1 MIVCYW
7 KLNKYALT
15 TKRIEGPSLPW
26 SYGSWIYNYLWNQ
39 CISPLKLWV
48 RTPLRRGVLDTIVC
62 DKACQLLATC
72 GWFSPVSSTNKTD
85 RHDIYD
91 ILLEVTINTIKPNQ
105 AIRIDKPTYQVFLWN
120 RTKESKQWWRFMGLF
135 YVTIV

>member
-1 MIVCYW
+1 
-7 KLNKYALT
+7 
-15 TKRIEGPSLPW
+15 
-26 SYGSWIYNYLWNQ
+26 
-39 CISPLKLWV
+39 
-48 RTPLRRGVLDTIVC
+48 VLDTIVC

-105 AIRIDKPTYQVFLWN
+105 AIRIDKTTYQECPGILM
-120 RTKESKQWWRFMGLF
+120 E
-135 YVTIV
+135 